1 MAKKKKTATKKTTKK
16 TGKQG
21 KKQCPKC
28 SKLVGV
34 RTHQCKCGHKFQM
47 AKKKTQ
53 TKKKTATTK
62 SNTLDTVQTALAL
75 IEKTGSTAKAKQLIE
90 ALEKIG

>member
-34 RTHQCKCGHKFQM
+34 RTHQCKCGHKFQT
-47 AKKKTQ
+47 AKKKTS
-53 TKKKTATTK
+53 TTTK
-62 SNTLDTVQTALAL
+62 TTESSENLDNVQTALTL
-75 IEKTGSTAKAKQLIE
+75 IRQTGGIKQAKQL
-90 ALEKIG
+90 LDTLQKLG